1 MKFYNFK
8 KPRSKYHIF
17 QTQSYFPNIISSKY
31 HIFQISYLYTTLKT
45 RILDILLLKFLT
57 CKFSSTNF
65 NILILILFTSNLIN
79 YAISKERNISRS
91 TKIQGYKF
99 IPYYPHKHSKTVSKP
114 VRSPL
119 LLISSN

>member
-1 MKFYNFK
+1 M
-8 KPRSKYHIF
+8 
-17 QTQSYFPNIISSKY
+17 
-31 HIFQISYLYTTLKT
+31 FQISYLYTTLKT

-65 NILILILFTSNLIN
+65 NILILILSSNLIN

-119 LLISSN
+119 LLISSS